1 MGDAEQERA
10 ELGARLRE
18 LRHRAELTGRE
29 LARAAGWDPS
39 RVSRYET
46 GRQTPSEGDIRIWC
60 TLTDATDQIPD
71 LIASL
76 HHIGLSQLEW
86 RRLSSRRLQHRTAH
100 IESRSRLIRGF
111 DCFRVPGLLQ
121 TLDYATGILRMAIE
135 FVGSTE
141 SVDDAVQQRMDRQH
155 AVVRRKKHHL
165 HFIIAEQAMYTTI
178 EDDATMVGQLEHLLD
193 CTRMPN
199 TTLGV
204 IPRMAT
210 LSVPATSFLMYG
222 NTEVVIETMSSSLS
236 ITQPGEIALY
246 DKGFQRLYGQSLIGE
261 RARELIH
268 RALTARTGSD

>member
-1 MGDAEQERA
+1 MVDVEQERA
-10 ELGARLRE
+10 DLGGRLRE
-18 LRHRAELTGRE
+18 LRRHAALTGRE

-46 GRQTPSEGDIRIWC
+46 GRQTPSEGDIRMWC
-60 TLTDATDQIPD
+60 TLTEAADQIPD

-86 RRLSSRRLQHRTAH
+86 RRLSSRRLQRRTGQ
-100 IESRSRLIRGF
+100 IEANFRLIRGF

-121 TLDYATGILRMAIE
+121 TREYATGILRMAID
-135 FVGSTE
+135 FVGSAE

-155 AVVRRKKHHL
+155 AVMRRKNHHL
-165 HFIIAEQAMYTTI
+165 NFIIAEQAMYTTI
-178 EDDATMVGQLEHLLD
+178 EDDATMAGQLGHLLD
-193 CTRMPN
+193 CTRTPN
-199 TTLGV
+199 TALGI
-204 IPRMAT
+204 IPQAAK

-246 DKGFQRLYGQSLIGE
+246 DKGFQRLHGQSLIGDN
-261 RARELIH
+261 ARELIH
-268 RALTARTGSD
+268 RALTTRIGSA